1 MKGVGEEVVSQGV
14 VPVPM
19 GMERDCRRMRMY
31 MYPAMGPSNN
41 INLLDL
47 GPGRLLDP
55 SNLNNKY
62 RCHKGSWGGG
72 CFSGCCSSAYG
83 YGKRHQAHG
92 NVYMDWQWVPATI
105 NLSDLG
111 PARPLDRSNLN
122 NKYRC
127 HEGS

>member
-14 VPVPM
+14 VSLPM

-47 GPGRLLDP
+47 GPARPLNR

-62 RCHKGSWGGG
+62 GCHEGSWGGG
-72 CFSGCCSSAYG
+72 CFSGCCFSAYG
-83 YGKRHQAHG
+83 YGKGLQAHV
-92 NVYMDWQWVPATI
+92 NVCLPSNGSKQQYDKPAGFGA
-105 NLSDLG
+105 L
-111 PARPLDRSNLN
+111 PAA
-122 NKYRC
+122 
-127 HEGS
+127 GSLKSQQQIQVS